1 MVPGNPSKVCS
12 MHSFQST
19 LLSKLKK
26 KEGNKQ
32 TDDRRWGMMMKS
44 YRDLKVVPTG
54 IAMGPNLGSDSVSF
68 GL

>member
-1 MVPGNPSKVCS
+1 
-12 MHSFQST
+12 
-19 LLSKLKK
+19 
-26 KEGNKQ
+26 
-32 TDDRRWGMMMKS
+32 MMMKS